1 MEGVE
6 AVEGGHGIQRLSR
19 LCGIVVL
26 AVHGVSRGGWRSGQ
40 GLEPLLVSIISMN
53 KSTIERKRGW
63 QTGPPI

>member
-1 MEGVE
+1 ME

-26 AVHGVSRGGWRSGQ
+26 AVHSVSRGGWRSGQ
-40 GLEPLLVSIISMN
+40 GLEPLLASIVSMN